1 MNHAPDLNKARREN
15 LRWMILLCLNSAQP
29 IGASETVVHSA
40 VLPLIP
46 DLTDLELRQALDY
59 LHERELIEIVGRGTQ
74 PFWFCKL
81 GRHGIDVV
89 EYTVSCEPGI
99 ARPAKYW

>member
-1 MNHAPDLNKARREN
+1 MSNAPDLNKARREN
-15 LRWMILLCLNSAQP
+15 LRWMILQCLNSAQP
-29 IGASETVVHSA
+29 IGASETLIHSA
-40 VLPLIP
+40 VTPLIP

-59 LHERELIEIVGRGTQ
+59 LQERHLIDIVGRGTQ

-81 GRHGIDVV
+81 GRHGIDVT
-89 EYTVSCEPGI
+89 EYTVDCEPGI